1 MKKRNRAAFVLT
13 IAVLL
18 TACGRTADTTVTTK
32 EIVVPKVYSE
42 DILVNSLEYLLE
54 EEPEEEQIQE
64 QEEETS
70 GEAKEAEEKQPRK
83 EAVICYGRDWNSGLK
98 QETLQVS
105 EVTPEVLLSALA
117 RHNIVPLLDTRAL
130 SMEEKEQDG
139 QKVLY
144 LDLSESFGEYM
155 RTMSEEAECIIAS
168 SVVNTFLAN
177 YDADAVYL
185 TVEGETLQTS
195 NAVYTEALSAC
206 TPAEMKTLL
215 MPEDEGEEKDRVSGR
230 NGEQDGRNQ

>member
-1 MKKRNRAAFVLT
+1 MLT

-18 TACGRTADTTVTTK
+18 TACGRTADTTVTTE

-54 EEPEEEQIQE
+54 EEPKEEQIQE
-64 QEEETS
+64 EETA
-70 GEAKEAEEKQPRK
+70 GETKATEEMQPQK
-83 EAVICYGRDWNSGLK
+83 EAVICYGRDWNSGLT
-98 QETLQVS
+98 QETLQVP
-105 EVTPEVLLSALA
+105 EITPEVLLGALA
-117 RHNIVPLLDTRAL
+117 RHNIVPLLDTRVL
-130 SMEEKEQDG
+130 SMEEREQDG

-185 TVEGETLQTS
+185 TVEGETLETS

-206 TPAEMKTLL
+206 TPAEMKMLL
-215 MPEDEGEEKDRVSGR
+215 MSGDEGEEKDRVSGR
-230 NGEQDGRNQ
+230 NGE

>member
-1 MKKRNRAAFVLT
+1 MKKSNRAAFVLT

-18 TACGRTADTTVTTK
+18 TACGRTGDATVTTE

-54 EEPEEEQIQE
+54 EEPEKEQI

-70 GEAKEAEEKQPRK
+70 GETKEAEEKQPQK

-98 QETLQVS
+98 QETLQVP
-105 EVTPEVLLSALA
+105 EITPEVLLSALA
-117 RHNIVPLLDTRAL
+117 RHNIVPLLDTRVL

-195 NAVYTEALSAC
+195 NAVYSEALSAC

-230 NGEQDGRNQ
+230 NGE

>member
-1 MKKRNRAAFVLT
+1 MKKSNRAAFVLT

-18 TACGRTADTTVTTK
+18 TACGRTADTTVTTE

-54 EEPEEEQIQE
+54 EPEEEQI

-105 EVTPEVLLSALA
+105 EVTPEVLLGALA

-130 SMEEKEQDG
+130 SMEEREQDG

-144 LDLSESFGEYM
+144 LDLSGSFGEYM

-195 NAVYTEALSAC
+195 HAVYTEALSAC

-215 MPEDEGEEKDRVSGR
+215 MPESEEEEKDRVSGR

>member
-13 IAVLL
+13 TAVLL
-18 TACGRTADTTVTTK
+18 TACGHTADTTVTTE

-54 EEPEEEQIQE
+54 EEPEKEQG
-64 QEEETS
+64 QEEET
-70 GEAKEAEEKQPRK
+70 AKETEETEEMQPRK
-83 EAVICYGRDWNSGLK
+83 EAVICYGRDWNSGLT

-105 EVTPEVLLSALA
+105 EMTPEVLLGALA
-117 RHNIVPLLDTRAL
+117 RHNIVPLLDTRVL

-144 LDLSESFGEYM
+144 LDLSKSFGEYM
-155 RTMSEEAECIIAS
+155 CTMSEEAECIIAS

-185 TVEGETLQTS
+185 TVEGEILQTS
-195 NAVYTEALSAC
+195 NAVYTEALFAC

-215 MPEDEGEEKDRVSGR
+215 MPEDEGEEKDSVSGR